1 MNRLNP
7 ISESKKMK
15 KERRRLRI
23 VIPQYPAF
31 NIYSGIA
38 RITTALGPVTV
49 ATAVHEI
56 EGWDVEVI
64 DENNYRRPGRPLN
77 QLGMPDHERL
87 QEERPADFVGLYGG
101 LTSTIPRLYE
111 IARFYRGLGIPTIA
125 GGQHFV
131 DENIPESLQNG
142 VDIVVIGEGEETIKE
157 LIRSFDGGPRK
168 EEIAG
173 LAYLQEGQVVKTLP
187 RPLMTEFH
195 HLPVPDFS
203 LVRYAKI
210 ILYPV
215 GRVRGCGMDCEF
227 CTVKGKARYGT
238 PEYLMAQISSLF
250 EIHGARQFFIVD
262 DLFGQDRLET
272 LRLCHLL
279 QGLSKKSQGPVS
291 RVRSDPSG

>member
-1 MNRLNP
+1 
-7 ISESKKMK
+7 
-15 KERRRLRI
+15 
-23 VIPQYPAF
+23 
-31 NIYSGIA
+31 
-38 RITTALGPVTV
+38 
-49 ATAVHEI
+49 
-56 EGWDVEVI
+56 
-64 DENNYRRPGRPLN
+64 
-77 QLGMPDHERL
+77 MPRKL
-87 QEERPADFVGLYGG
+87 QEERPADLVGLYGG

-111 IARFYRGLGIPTIA
+111 IARFYRGLGVPTVA

-131 DENIPESLQNG
+131 DENIPESLENG

-173 LAYLQEGQVVKTLP
+173 LAYLQEGQVVKTPP
-187 RPLMTEFH
+187 RPLLTEFQ

-279 QGLSKKSQGPVS
+279 RDYQKRAKARFRVS
-291 RVRSDPSG
+291 VQIRLDKAKDPELLKAMREAGVIAVAIGFESPIAEELKAGQAHKLEE

>member
-1 MNRLNP
+1 M
-7 ISESKKMK
+7 
-15 KERRRLRI
+15 
-23 VIPQYPAF
+23 
-31 NIYSGIA
+31 
-38 RITTALGPVTV
+38 TTALGPVTV

-87 QEERPADFVGLYGG
+87 QEERPADLVGLYGG

-131 DENIPESLQNG
+131 DENIPEALQND
-142 VDIVVIGEGEETIKE
+142 VDIVVIGEGE
-157 LIRSFDGGPRK
+157 GPSRNSSAPSTADP
-168 EEIAG
+168 EREIAG
-173 LAYLQEGQVVKTLP
+173 LAYLREGQVVKTPP
-187 RPLMTEFH
+187 RPLLTEFQ

-210 ILYPV
+210 SLYPV

-238 PEYLMAQISSLF
+238 PEYLMAQISSLS
-250 EIHGARQFFIVD
+250 EIHGAKQFFIVD

-279 QGLSKKSQGPVS
+279 RDYQKRVKARFRVSVQNPPGQGERLRTAESHAGGRGDS
-291 RVRSDPSG
+291 RGHRV